1 MSPPPPPP
9 SKTTATATTTTAAL
23 ATPSRGTE
31 KKTTTEPN
39 NNNNNTVRSSSS
51 SSSTTTKSSLSFTSP
66 PSRTQ
71 PSLTRIY
78 PSSST
83 AMSSSSSSSSS
94 SSLFASSSSSES
106 LSDISINGSGAGTA
120 AVPAST
126 STTATTVSTAPAAIP
141 KLDPN
146 EPNMY
151 LLPGDLH
158 RYYGPLPFLLQL
170 GTVIVSAMIS
180 AMVTSYSTRPNLRQ
194 LSLLPLQWLRKIS
207 LSSGGGVF
215 QQPWGKIVAFLARF
229 LICTLVLHISI
240 QEIFFPPSR
249 VSMSTLLERYFLPSP
264 LSKYRQVT
272 LPPPPRSSSSS
283 FSTGVHYLEYHNK
296 NLTDSKTETKPS
308 FDALYFQHGFGAC
321 SLSWLPAI
329 PSLVER
335 MKAKVAY
342 GHDAPGFGFTDRPN
356 HLRWY
361 THRASAWIAQQVMNL
376 NNPIAATGNSNT
388 NAGAGAGAGEPLKKK
403 SKTLGLFGHSMGSLT
418 ILRLA
423 LDLPRDTS
431 KFIVLASPALGIRG
445 IPKKPPKVKT
455 HDQGNRS
462 IPYWIRQKAL
472 KPLNKALTN
481 RVLDPT
487 GRYILR
493 RAVGTQGSW
502 RSGLKLAWGDPN
514 KLSESDVARFSW
526 PSIGMGWEQ
535 GIINFSR
542 AQMSHVEENHDDHD
556 DEDYELD
563 NDRILMQRVLEL
575 PNTKVVVIVGSKDRV
590 VPSQQVRKFFDENF
604 PQVPIVELDGLGHD
618 AFEEGKGTFCD
629 TVERLVDD
637 HWQQ

>member
-1 MSPPPPPP
+1 M
-9 SKTTATATTTTAAL
+9 
-23 ATPSRGTE
+23 
-31 KKTTTEPN
+31 
-39 NNNNNTVRSSSS
+39 
-51 SSSTTTKSSLSFTSP
+51 F
-66 PSRTQ
+66 
-71 PSLTRIY
+71 
-78 PSSST
+78 
-83 AMSSSSSSSSS
+83 
-94 SSLFASSSSSES
+94 
-106 LSDISINGSGAGTA
+106 
-120 AVPAST
+120 
-126 STTATTVSTAPAAIP
+126 
-141 KLDPN
+141 
-146 EPNMY
+146 
-151 LLPGDLH
+151 LLPDDLH
-158 RYYGPLPFLLQL
+158 QYYRPVPFLVQL
-170 GTVIVSAMIS
+170 GTVIVSAMMS
-180 AMVTSYSTRPNLRQ
+180 AMAASLSTGAQNFRQ

-207 LSSGGGVF
+207 LGDGGGIF
-215 QQPWGKIVAFLARF
+215 QQPWGRIVAFFARF
-229 LICTLVLHISI
+229 LICTLVLNLSI

-249 VSMSTLLERYFLPSP
+249 VSMSTLLQKYFLPSP
-264 LSKYRQVT
+264 LSNYRQVT
-272 LPPPPRSSSSS
+272 LPPPPTSSSL

-296 NLTDSKTETKPS
+296 NLTASNTETEPK

-361 THRASAWIAQQVMNL
+361 THRASAWMAQQVMNL
-376 NNPIAATGNSNT
+376 NNPVVAAADKSKDDDK
-388 NAGAGAGAGEPLKKK
+388 NAAAERVEKK

-423 LDLPRDTS
+423 LDLPRHDTS

-445 IPKKPPKVKT
+445 IPKKPPKPSVSK
-455 HDQGNRS
+455 QGRDNKS
-462 IPYWIRQKAL
+462 IPSWIRQKAL
-472 KPLNKALTN
+472 KPFNKALTN
-481 RVLDPT
+481 RVLDPA

-493 RAVGTQGSW
+493 RAIGTQGSW

-526 PSIGMGWEQ
+526 PSIGLGWEQ

-542 AQMSHVEENHDDHD
+542 AQMSHVEDNHDDHD
-556 DEDYELD
+556 EEDYELD

-575 PNTKVVVIVGSKDRV
+575 PNTKVVVILGSKDRI
-590 VPSQQVRKFFDENF
+590 VPSQQVRKFFEENF

-618 AFEEGKGTFCD
+618 AFEEGTETFCD